1 LTDGEI
7 EMLMR
12 MSQPEKI
19 KLTSSASDLKEAI
32 QKLGS
37 QHPGWSDSKTRKHVS
52 TCLDDLWRSVSV
64 DTVVNIKDEIDN
76 LFFGC
81 IEFGLDGGI
90 VGDFTA
96 DILAPIADAVES
108 LLNTINSMLKK
119 IQSAINS
126 FLDKFEQLINSLS
139 FMFGLD
145 LNLDVGGSLWDCM
158 FKLEFN
164 LGLGIAV
171 VAELEVAVDAL
182 FLEAYG
188 LWGLIGIA
196 MKPITLAL
204 ARGVDLVREL
214 SGGLSIILGIPCITI
229 GIDLPFCIRGF
240 LDLIFDVMLSLFGM
254 LEKGSM
260 NLNYKAHIMGKLIA
274 QMKLGF
280 SFSLDIN
287 LSGGLLAAAILTI

>member
-1 LTDGEI
+1 
-7 EMLMR
+7 
-12 MSQPEKI
+12 
-19 KLTSSASDLKEAI
+19 
-32 QKLGS
+32 
-37 QHPGWSDSKTRKHVS
+37 
-52 TCLDDLWRSVSV
+52 
-64 DTVVNIKDEIDN
+64 
-76 LFFGC
+76 
-81 IEFGLDGGI
+81 
-90 VGDFTA
+90 
-96 DILAPIADAVES
+96 
-108 LLNTINSMLKK
+108 
-119 IQSAINS
+119 
-126 FLDKFEQLINSLS
+126 
-139 FMFGLD
+139 
-145 LNLDVGGSLWDCM
+145 M